1 MVELLEFL
9 SSDKNLEMLSEKS
22 RSSPVTGD
30 YVGADEG
37 GGCAEGAGATVMPK
51 RHRTPLSWL

>member
-22 RSSPVTGD
+22 RSSPVAGD
-30 YVGADEG
+30 CVGAGEG
-37 GGCAEGAGATVMPK
+37 GECAEGVGAKEKPDEET
-51 RHRTPLSWL
+51 